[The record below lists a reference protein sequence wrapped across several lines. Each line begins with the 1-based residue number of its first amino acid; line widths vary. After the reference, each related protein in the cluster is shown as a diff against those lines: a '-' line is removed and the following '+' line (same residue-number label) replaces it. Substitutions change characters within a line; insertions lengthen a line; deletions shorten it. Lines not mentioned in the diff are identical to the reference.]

1 MKVHNLRAL
10 GAAVLLVF
18 LSATTV
24 TVPIAAHARLAP
36 AAFDCSTATGIPSSE
51 CQALVALYNSTS
63 GAGWTNQSGWLITN
77 TPCGW
82 YGMTCS
88 TGHVTELHLDSNQ
101 LSGSIPPELG
111 NLANL
116 QNLSLNSNQLS
127 GYVPYVLGNLSNL
140 QYLDLNSNQLS
151 GSIPFELGN
160 LTNLQRLALGGNQLS
175 GNITYELGNLTNL
188 QDLDLGSN
196 QLSGNIPYELGNLV
210 NLQYLRLHDNQLSG
224 SIPPQL
230 GNLANLQGLWLHVN
244 QLRGPLPQSLTSLH
258 ALETFYYDTA
268 LLCAPDNTAFQAWLA
283 GIHDRSTGGTT
294 CKTCYLP
301 VVIR

>member
-127 GYVPYVLGNLSNL
+127 G
-140 QYLDLNSNQLS
+140 
-151 GSIPFELGN
+151 
-160 LTNLQRLALGGNQLS
+160 
-175 GNITYELGNLTNL
+175 
-188 QDLDLGSN
+188 
-196 QLSGNIPYELGNLV
+196 
-210 NLQYLRLHDNQLSG
+210 
-224 SIPPQL
+224 
-230 GNLANLQGLWLHVN
+230 
-244 QLRGPLPQSLTSLH
+244 
-258 ALETFYYDTA
+258 
-268 LLCAPDNTAFQAWLA
+268 
-283 GIHDRSTGGTT
+283 
-294 CKTCYLP
+294 
-301 VVIR
+301 